1 MTSPE
6 PRFGTAELEEWIAAA
21 KAGSRE
27 ALGKVLEVCRPYLLI
42 IANKELE
49 ADLQAK
55 VGPSDLVQECCAKA
69 QTIFPRFDG
78 RERRDLLGWLRQILL
93 NELAGYRERYRQTRK
108 RDIAREIPLADAA
121 PAVLANAVI
130 DPAPTPQ
137 TRALEEEERAAVE
150 RALEWLPERHRRAIR
165 LRHMEHR
172 SFAEVGQELGCSAGA
187 ARKVWLRAMVQL
199 RALWESHP

>member
-1 MTSPE
+1 MASPE
-6 PRFGTAELEEWIAAA
+6 PRFGTAELEEWIVAART
-21 KAGSRE
+21 GSRE
-27 ALGKVLEVCRPYLLI
+27 ALGKVLEVCRPYLLV
-42 IANKELE
+42 IANEELE
-49 ADLQAK
+49 SNLKAK

-69 QTIFPRFDG
+69 QTVFPRFNG
-78 RERRDLLGWLRQILL
+78 RKRSELLGWLRQILL

-121 PAVLANAVI
+121 PAALANAAI

-137 TRALEEEERAAVE
+137 ARALEEEERAAVE
-150 RALEWLPERHRRAIR
+150 RALERLPERHRRAIR
-165 LRHMEHR
+165 LRHMERR
-172 SFAEVGQELGCSAGA
+172 SFAEVGRELGCSADA

>member
-6 PRFGTAELEEWIAAA
+6 PRFGTAGLEEWISAAR
-21 KAGSRE
+21 AGSHE
-27 ALGKVLEVCRPYLLI
+27 ALGKVLEVCRPYLLV

-69 QTIFPRFDG
+69 QTIFPLFDG
-78 RERRDLLGWLRQILL
+78 RKRSDLLGWLRQILL
-93 NELAGYRERYRQTRK
+93 NELAGYRERYRQTHK

-121 PAVLANAVI
+121 PAALANAVI

-137 TRALEEEERAAVE
+137 ARALEEEERAAVK
-150 RALEWLPERHRRAIR
+150 RALERLPERHRRAVR

-172 SFAEVGQELGCSAGA
+172 SFAEVGQVLGCSADA

-199 RALWESHP
+199 RGLLESDP